1 MTGGSKSLRRIF
13 LLAAR
18 CLTVSLF
25 IACLITGIF
34 DQTVYATA
42 EQNSTEDGS
51 FLIDVD
57 DALSE
62 LDLSD
67 LEQFVSDNLSNT
79 QMGFGELIRKLI
91 HADESLS
98 FSQIA
103 ADLLSILFGEI
114 QQNRAQAVQILL
126 LVICSAVLSSIA
138 SVFDSDQ
145 IAGQAWFVVFLMI
158 MASALTGFI
167 QSCRLVTDCLNLMIA
182 FMKMLL
188 PAFCLSMVC
197 ITGAAS
203 SSLYYQA
210 TFGII
215 GLVDAVLIYAIL
227 PFVKLYFGVSVLNGL
242 TGGERFAGIEELIK
256 VLYEWSMKTL
266 CAVIVGLQ
274 VIQGLIV
281 PLASS
286 AGPAFAQKLIGS
298 IPGIGS
304 GIKSTAEILIGTGTL
319 IKNGIGM
326 AGCVVLVLVS
336 LYPILQMAA
345 IVLIYY
351 GIAAIASPISDKRMI
366 TALQAVSFTNRMMLK
381 TLCMAVFLFL
391 ITIAVICAFTN
402 RVL

>member
-1 MTGGSKSLRRIF
+1 MTGKRRRQRQIF
-13 LLAAR
+13 LWATR
-18 CLTVSLF
+18 CLIV
-25 IACLITGIF
+25 CLIVSCLVIGRNQASYGA
-34 DQTVYATA
+34 DQQSSA
-42 EQNSTEDGS
+42 EDGS
-51 FLIDVD
+51 VFVDID
-57 DALSE
+57 DALAE
-62 LDLSD
+62 LDLSK

-79 QMGFGELIRKLI
+79 QISFHELIRKLI
-91 HADESLS
+91 RADEECSV
-98 FSQIA
+98 SQITTEV
-103 ADLLSILFGEI
+103 LSILFGKI
-114 QQNRAQAVQILL
+114 KQNRAQAVQILL
-126 LVICSAVLSSIA
+126 LVICSAVFSSIA

-145 IAGQAWFVVFLMI
+145 IAGQAWFVVFLMVT
-158 MASALTGFI
+158 ASALAGFI
-167 QSCRLVTDCLNLMIA
+167 QSCRLVTNCLNLIIT

-215 GLVDAVLIYAIL
+215 GFVDAVLVYAIL

-242 TGGERFAGIEELIK
+242 TKDERFAGIEELIK

-281 PLASS
+281 PIASS

-326 AGCVVLVLVS
+326 AGCIVLVLMS

-351 GIAAIASPISDKRMI
+351 GIAAIASPISDKRMV
-366 TALQAVSFTNRMMLK
+366 TALQAVSFTNRMLLK

-391 ITIAVICAFTN
+391 LTIAVICAFTN

>member
-1 MTGGSKSLRRIF
+1 MQLLTGRVRQVKLCF
-13 LLAAR
+13 F
-18 CLTVSLF
+18 VVVF
-25 IACLITGIF
+25 CLIAVGTNCLASEV
-34 DQTVYATA
+34 DSSNQTN
-42 EQNSTEDGS
+42 QDFFS
-51 FLIDVD
+51 VD

-67 LEQFVSDNLSNT
+67 LEQFVSDNLSKT
-79 QMGFGELIRKLI
+79 KLGFGELVRKLI
-91 HADESLS
+91 HADEPLSLS
-98 FSQIA
+98 EIA
-103 ADLLSILFGEI
+103 TELTTIFLGEI
-114 QQNRAQAVQILL
+114 EENRSQAVQILL
-126 LVICSAVLSSIA
+126 LAICSAVLSSVA
-138 SVFDSDQ
+138 SVFESDQ

-158 MASALTGFI
+158 TACALTGFV
-167 QSCRLVTDCLNLMIA
+167 QSCLLVTNCLSLMIT

-203 SSLYYQA
+203 SSFYYQA
-210 TFGII
+210 TFGVI
-215 GLVDAVLIYAIL
+215 GLVDAVLVYAIL
-227 PFVKLYFGVSVLNGL
+227 PFVKLYFGVAILNGL
-242 TGGERFAGIEELIK
+242 TGDDRFSGIEELIK

-266 CAVIVGLQ
+266 GAVIVGLQ

-298 IPGIGS
+298 IPGIGG

-326 AGCVVLVLVS
+326 AGCIVLVLLS
-336 LYPILQMAA
+336 LYPIFQMAA

-351 GIAAIASPISDKRMI
+351 GIAAVASPICDKRMI
-366 TALQAVSFTNRMMLK
+366 TALQSVAFANRMLLK
-381 TLCMAVFLFL
+381 TLCVAIFLFL

>member
-1 MTGGSKSLRRIF
+1 MRRLARSF
-13 LLAAR
+13 LQVR
-18 CLTVSLF
+18 RFLF
-25 IACLITGIF
+25 IAIFCLIVVCANCFASEADPSNETNPDLF
-34 DQTVYATA
+34 
-42 EQNSTEDGS
+42 S
-51 FLIDVD
+51 VD
-57 DALSE
+57 EALSE

-67 LEQFVSDNLSNT
+67 LEQFVSSNLSKT
-79 QMGFGELIRKLI
+79 KLGFGELVRKLI
-91 HADESLS
+91 RADEPLSLS
-98 FSQIA
+98 QMA
-103 ADLLSILFGEI
+103 TEVMTILFGEI
-114 QQNRAQAVQILL
+114 EENRSQAVQILL
-126 LVICSAVLSSIA
+126 LAICSAVLSSVA

-158 MASALTGFI
+158 TACALTGFV
-167 QSCRLVTDCLNLMIA
+167 QSCLLVTNCLSLMIT

-210 TFGII
+210 TFGMI
-215 GLVDAVLIYAIL
+215 GLMDAVLVYAIL
-227 PFVKLYFGVSVLNGL
+227 PFVKLYFGIAILNGL
-242 TGGERFAGIEELIK
+242 TGDDRFSGIEELIQ

-266 CAVIVGLQ
+266 GAVIVGLQ

-326 AGCVVLVLVS
+326 AGCIVLILLS
-336 LYPILQMAA
+336 LYPILQMTA

-351 GIAAIASPISDKRMI
+351 GIAAVASPICDKRMI
-366 TALQAVSFTNRMMLK
+366 TALQSVAFANRMLLK
-381 TLCMAVFLFL
+381 TLCTAIFLFL